1 MSNLLFSI
9 GIPVIFVCLIL
20 GPALFLLALGA
31 VLFGTPGPAAGWAV
45 IIGAALVVIGGVALA
60 GLMLRRRQER

>member
-1 MSNLLFSI
+1 MDNALFTI

-20 GPALFLLALGA
+20 GPALLLHTLGA

>member
-9 GIPVIFVCLIL
+9 GIPVIFVCLLL
-20 GPALFLLALGA
+20 GPALLLLALGA

-45 IIGAALVVIGGVALA
+45 IIGAALIVIGGVALVW
-60 GLMLRRRQER
+60 LMLRRGMER